1 MAAGEVQLRDPVD
14 VFEFGPRV
22 RNALDR
28 EDITTVGDLLACD
41 HHRLLDIRS
50 FGTTMLDEVVQTL
63 AKHGLELKKPTAP
76 LPSPRRVLP
85 GDERMIREQVAEEL
99 LAVDPVEWAVAG
111 QHAGNMAAR
120 IARGES

>member
-1 MAAGEVQLRDPVD
+1 MAAGDVQLTDPVD

-22 RNALDR
+22 RNALRR
-28 EDITTVGDLLACD
+28 EHITTVGDLLACD
-41 HHRLLDIRS
+41 HHWLLDIRS
-50 FGTTMLDEVVQTL
+50 FGVTMLDEVVQAL
-63 AKHGLELKKPTAP
+63 AKHGLKLKPSTP

-85 GDERMIREQVAEEL
+85 GDERMVREQVAKEL
-99 LAVDPVEWAVAG
+99 LAVDPAEWAVAG